1 VTRLRSLVRNYTY
14 YDGKRQVIA
23 TSRSSLLEPNG
34 GDRIGGGLIA
44 GLAFPFP
51 VGWQPGRLRN
61 LVLAARMQHHQNQ
74 QVRQREQPLIRLLAR
89 HFSRARDET

>member
-1 VTRLRSLVRNYTY
+1 MRNYTY

-23 TSRSSLLEPNG
+23 TSRTSLPRAERRDPL
-34 GDRIGGGLIA
+34 GGGLIA
-44 GLAFPFP
+44 GLAFAFP
-51 VGWQPGRLRN
+51 VGRQPGRLRN